1 MNNYII
7 INIIFM
13 IKKEISAGF
22 EDFLV
27 PELAQTDQE
36 FQNTRQI
43 KCIPR
48 INKASNNR
56 PSERPPLHVTGC
68 DMEHLLG
75 S

>member
-7 INIIFM
+7 INIICM

-43 KCIPR
+43 KYIPR

-56 PSERPPLHVTGC
+56 PSERPALHVTGC

>member
-1 MNNYII
+1 
-7 INIIFM
+7 M

-43 KCIPR
+43 KYIPR
-48 INKASNNR
+48 INKASNDRR
-56 PSERPPLHVTGC
+56 PNVHPFMLPDAIWNTY
-68 DMEHLLG
+68 
-75 S
+75 

>member
-7 INIIFM
+7 INIIFI

-43 KCIPR
+43 KYIPR
-48 INKASNNR
+48 NQ
-56 PSERPPLHVTGC
+56 
-68 DMEHLLG
+68 
-75 S
+75 